1 MTDENKTGE
10 EVTKSPGRMKK
21 AVYHIT
27 GISDIQFMWKSLRES
42 ISLLNERA
50 SFVKKQIKNLEAP
63 DEKSASNQSFE
74 DVVKKS
80 SIPLEQHLAKAGKYK
95 KYWLCCFFI
104 AVFVALFLIAG
115 CVKLIV
121 NTEYNVSL
129 LKVTLT
135 LGLMFAV
142 CIYSFVKAMAYE
154 FLGWQLRNEAHSEEE
169 FGTLRHFI
177 NDNGVRNTFNFEQ
190 AGQIRG
196 AHE

>member
-10 EVTKSPGRMKK
+10 EALKSPGRMKK
-21 AVYHIT
+21 AIYHIT

-42 ISLLNERA
+42 FSLLSKRA
-50 SFVKKQIKNLEAP
+50 SFIKKQIKNLEAP
-63 DEKSASNQSFE
+63 AENAVSNQSYDE
-74 DVVKKS
+74 VVKNS
-80 SIPLEQHLAKAGKYK
+80 TIPIKQLLSKACNFK
-95 KYWLCCFFI
+95 KYWLCCFFV

-121 NTEYNVSL
+121 NAEYNVSF
-129 LKVTLT
+129 LKVILT
-135 LGLMFAV
+135 LGLVFAV
-142 CIYSFVKAMAYE
+142 CIYSFVKAMTYE

-177 NDNGVRNTFNFEQ
+177 NDNGVRNTFNFKQ

>member
-1 MTDENKTGE
+1 
-10 EVTKSPGRMKK
+10 
-21 AVYHIT
+21 
-27 GISDIQFMWKSLRES
+27 
-42 ISLLNERA
+42 
-50 SFVKKQIKNLEAP
+50 
-63 DEKSASNQSFE
+63 
-74 DVVKKS
+74 
-80 SIPLEQHLAKAGKYK
+80 
-95 KYWLCCFFI
+95 
-104 AVFVALFLIAG
+104 
-115 CVKLIV
+115 IV

-142 CIYSFVKAMAYE
+142 CIYSFVKAMTYE

>member
-1 MTDENKTGE
+1 
-10 EVTKSPGRMKK
+10 
-21 AVYHIT
+21 
-27 GISDIQFMWKSLRES
+27 
-42 ISLLNERA
+42 
-50 SFVKKQIKNLEAP
+50 
-63 DEKSASNQSFE
+63 
-74 DVVKKS
+74 
-80 SIPLEQHLAKAGKYK
+80 
-95 KYWLCCFFI
+95 FI

-142 CIYSFVKAMAYE
+142 CIYSFVKAMTYE

>member
-1 MTDENKTGE
+1 
-10 EVTKSPGRMKK
+10 
-21 AVYHIT
+21 
-27 GISDIQFMWKSLRES
+27 
-42 ISLLNERA
+42 
-50 SFVKKQIKNLEAP
+50 
-63 DEKSASNQSFE
+63 
-74 DVVKKS
+74 
-80 SIPLEQHLAKAGKYK
+80 YK

-142 CIYSFVKAMAYE
+142 CIYSFVKAMTYE

>member
-1 MTDENKTGE
+1 
-10 EVTKSPGRMKK
+10 
-21 AVYHIT
+21 
-27 GISDIQFMWKSLRES
+27 
-42 ISLLNERA
+42 
-50 SFVKKQIKNLEAP
+50 
-63 DEKSASNQSFE
+63 
-74 DVVKKS
+74 
-80 SIPLEQHLAKAGKYK
+80 
-95 KYWLCCFFI
+95 
-104 AVFVALFLIAG
+104 FVALFLIAG

-142 CIYSFVKAMAYE
+142 CIYSFVKAMTYE

-196 AHE
+196 A